1 MIVIIDDEYFF
12 ALQLK
17 RKLKKFYKNEKIKIL
32 TKFDSEF
39 LANNNVDTL
48 FLDIELANRKNGI
61 EMARMYREQIDQDEK
76 LNIVFI
82 SAHDSYVYSTFGVRP
97 IDFIRKGNI
106 TEDLERCINLIEQK
120 KKRDEM
126 QVIIGG
132 KMFKLMNV
140 LYVESQGN
148 NVNYVG
154 AKNDLI
160 LERRAKLS
168 DVEKELEKYHFI
180 RCHKSYVVNAARI
193 TEASTNYVILNKEIE
208 ISISRSEHKHFMD
221 KYHEYYIA
229 KKNT

>member
-48 FLDIELANRKNGI
+48 FLDIELANGKNGI

-132 KMFKLMNV
+132 KMFKLMNI

>member
-48 FLDIELANRKNGI
+48 FLDIELANGKNGI

-120 KKRDEM
+120 KKRDDM

-132 KMFKLMNV
+132 KMVKLMNV
-140 LYVESQGN
+140 LYIESQGN

-154 AKNDLI
+154 AKNVLI

-180 RCHKSYVVNAARI
+180 RCHKSYIVNATRI

>member
-48 FLDIELANRKNGI
+48 FLDIELANGKNGI